1 MNLIYKVGK
10 GLIYLHINKKIKRS
24 NIIKIGQEVLRTESM
39 ALNKLT
45 KNLNKSFVDAV
56 ELISQQN
63 GKLIISGVGKSGNIA
78 AKIAASF
85 TSTGIPAIYLNP
97 VDASHGDM
105 GIIQK
110 NDVLIILSNSGE
122 SNELADLINFSKKKK
137 LKIISI
143 TSTHKSLLAKNSDI
157 NLILPNHKEADKLQ
171 TIPTTSTTMSLA
183 LGDALCC
190 SVLSLRKFD
199 KNSFSELHPGG
210 KIGKKLKTLN
220 EIMDTD
226 IPIIGSNSS
235 IVDAVLV
242 MTEKKYG
249 CAVVLDKNKKI
260 KGIITDGD
268 LRRSIGKINMT
279 EKATKIMKNKPII
292 AKSDL
297 LISSA
302 IVLMNKHSITSL
314 IVAKLNKP
322 IGIVNLKKCL
332 DND

>member
-1 MNLIYKVGK
+1 MNKS
-10 GLIYLHINKKIKRS
+10 KIK
-24 NIIKIGQEVLRTESM
+24 KVGQEVIKLESI
-39 ALNKLT
+39 ALAKLS
-45 KNLNKSFVDAV
+45 KSLDKDFIKAV
-56 ELISQQN
+56 ELISKQN
-63 GKLIISGVGKSGNIA
+63 GKIIVSGVGKSGNIA
-78 AKIAASF
+78 GKIAASF

-105 GIIQK
+105 GIVEK

-122 SNELADLINFSKKKK
+122 SHELADLINFSKKKK
-137 LKIISI
+137 IKIISI
-143 TSTHKSLLAKNSDI
+143 TSSKKSLLSKNSDI
-157 NLILPNHKEADKLQ
+157 SLVLPPHTEADKLQ

-199 KNSFSELHPGG
+199 KKSFSELHPGG

-220 EIMDTD
+220 EIMDID
-226 IPIIGSNSS
+226 IPIIQSNSS
-235 IVDAVLV
+235 IIDAVLM

-249 CAVVLDKNKKI
+249 CVVILDRNKEI

-268 LRRSIGKINMT
+268 LRRSIEKINMK
-279 EKATKIMKNKPII
+279 ERATNIMKSRPIV
-292 AKSDL
+292 ATSDL

-314 IVAKLNKP
+314 IVARQNKP
-322 IGIVNLKKCL
+322 IGIVNIKKCL
-332 DND
+332 END

>member
-1 MNLIYKVGK
+1 MNKS
-10 GLIYLHINKKIKRS
+10 KIK
-24 NIIKIGQEVLRTESM
+24 KVGQEVIKLESI
-39 ALNKLT
+39 ALAKLS
-45 KNLNKSFVDAV
+45 KSLDKDFIKAV
-56 ELISQQN
+56 ELISKQN
-63 GKLIISGVGKSGNIA
+63 GKIIVSGVGKSGNIA
-78 AKIAASF
+78 GKIAASF

-105 GIIQK
+105 GIIEK

-122 SNELADLINFSKKKK
+122 THELADLINFSKKKK
-137 LKIISI
+137 IKIISI
-143 TSTHKSLLAKNSDI
+143 TSSKKSLLSKNSDI
-157 NLILPNHKEADKLQ
+157 GLVLPPHSEADKLQ

-199 KNSFSELHPGG
+199 KKSFSELHPGG

-220 EIMDTD
+220 EIMDID
-226 IPIIGSNSS
+226 IPIIQSNSS
-235 IVDAVLV
+235 IIDAVLM

-249 CAVVLDKNKKI
+249 CVVVLDRNKEI

-268 LRRSIGKINMT
+268 LRRSIEKIDMK
-279 EKATKIMKNKPII
+279 EKATNIMKSRPIV
-292 AKSDL
+292 ATSDL

-314 IVAKLNKP
+314 IVAKQNKP
-322 IGIVNLKKCL
+322 IGIVNIKKCL
-332 DND
+332 END

>member
-1 MNLIYKVGK
+1 MNKS
-10 GLIYLHINKKIKRS
+10 KIK
-24 NIIKIGQEVLRTESM
+24 KLGQEVIKLESI
-39 ALNKLT
+39 ALSKLS
-45 KNLNKSFVDAV
+45 KSLDKDFIKAV

-63 GKLIISGVGKSGNIA
+63 GKIIVSGVGKSGNIA
-78 AKIAASF
+78 GKIAASF

-105 GIIQK
+105 GIVEK

-122 SNELADLINFSKKKK
+122 SHELADLINFSKKKK
-137 LKIISI
+137 IKIISI
-143 TSTHKSLLAKNSDI
+143 TSSKKSLLSKNSDI
-157 NLILPNHKEADKLQ
+157 GLVLPPHSEADKLQ

-199 KNSFSELHPGG
+199 KKSFSELHPGG

-226 IPIIGSNSS
+226 IPIIQTNSS
-235 IVDAVLV
+235 IIDAVLV

-249 CAVVLDKNKKI
+249 CVVVLDKYKNI
-260 KGIITDGD
+260 TGIITDGD
-268 LRRSIGKINMT
+268 LRRSIAKIDMKK
-279 EKATKIMKNKPII
+279 KATSIMKSRPIV

-302 IVLMNKHSITSL
+302 VVLMNKYSITSL
-314 IVAKLNKP
+314 IIANQNKP
-322 IGIVNLKKCL
+322 IGIVNIKKCL
-332 DND
+332 END

>member
-1 MNLIYKVGK
+1 MNKSKIRKV
-10 GLIYLHINKKIKRS
+10 
-24 NIIKIGQEVLRTESM
+24 GQEVIKLESI
-39 ALNKLT
+39 ALAKLS
-45 KNLNKSFVDAV
+45 KSLDKDFIKAV
-56 ELISQQN
+56 ELISKQN
-63 GKLIISGVGKSGNIA
+63 GKIIVSGVGKSGNIA
-78 AKIAASF
+78 GKIAASF

-105 GIIQK
+105 GIIEK

-122 SNELADLINFSKKKK
+122 THELADLINFSKKKK
-137 LKIISI
+137 IIIISI
-143 TSTHKSLLAKNSDI
+143 TSSKKSLLSKNSDI
-157 NLILPNHKEADKLQ
+157 GLVLPPHSEADKLQ

-199 KNSFSELHPGG
+199 KKSFSELHPGG

-220 EIMDTD
+220 EIMDID
-226 IPIIGSNSS
+226 IPIIQSNSS
-235 IVDAVLV
+235 IIDAVLM

-249 CAVVLDKNKKI
+249 CVVVLDKNKEI

-268 LRRSIGKINMT
+268 LRRSIEKIDIK
-279 EKATKIMKNKPII
+279 EKATNIMKSRPVV
-292 AKSDL
+292 ATSDL

-314 IVAKLNKP
+314 IVARQNKP
-322 IGIVNLKKCL
+322 IGIVNIKKCL
-332 DND
+332 END

>member
-1 MNLIYKVGK
+1 MTKTQ
-10 GLIYLHINKKIKRS
+10 
-24 NIIKIGQEVLRTESM
+24 IIKTGQEVLKLESM
-39 ALNKLT
+39 ALIKLS
-45 KNLNKSFVDAV
+45 KSLDKSFIKAV

-85 TSTGIPAIYLNP
+85 TSTGIPSIYLNP

-105 GIIQK
+105 GIIEK

-122 SNELADLINFSKKKK
+122 SHELSDLLNFSKKKK

-143 TSTHKSLLAKNSDI
+143 TSTDKSLLSKNSDI
-157 NLILPNHKEADKLQ
+157 NLILPDHKEADKLQ

-190 SVLSLRKFD
+190 SVLNLRKFN
-199 KNSFSELHPGG
+199 KKSFRELHPGG
-210 KIGKKLKTLN
+210 KLGKKLRTLR

-226 IPIIGSNSS
+226 IPIISSNSS
-235 IVDAVLV
+235 IIDAVLV

-249 CAVVLDKNKKI
+249 CAVVLDRNKKI

-268 LRRSIGKINMT
+268 LRRSISNINVK
-279 EKATKIMKNKPII
+279 EKATTIMKSKPVI
-292 AKSDL
+292 ASSDL

-314 IVAKLNKP
+314 IIANQNKP
-322 IGIVNLKKCL
+322 IGIVNIKKCL
-332 DND
+332 END

>member
-1 MNLIYKVGK
+1 MNKS
-10 GLIYLHINKKIKRS
+10 KIK
-24 NIIKIGQEVLRTESM
+24 KVGQEVIKLESI
-39 ALNKLT
+39 ALAKLS
-45 KNLNKSFVDAV
+45 KSLDKDFIKAV

-63 GKLIISGVGKSGNIA
+63 GKIIISGVGKSGNIA
-78 AKIAASF
+78 GKIAASF

-105 GIIQK
+105 GIVEK

-122 SNELADLINFSKKKK
+122 SHELADLINFSKKKK
-137 LKIISI
+137 IKIISI
-143 TSTHKSLLAKNSDI
+143 TSSKKSLLSKNSDI
-157 NLILPNHKEADKLQ
+157 GLVLPPHSEADKLQ

-199 KNSFSELHPGG
+199 KKSFSELHPGG

-220 EIMDTD
+220 EIMDID
-226 IPIIGSNSS
+226 IPIIQSNSS
-235 IVDAVLV
+235 IIDAVLM

-249 CAVVLDKNKKI
+249 CVVVLDRNKEI

-268 LRRSIGKINMT
+268 LRRSIEKIDMK
-279 EKATKIMKNKPII
+279 EKATNIMKSRPIV
-292 AKSDL
+292 ATSDL

-314 IVAKLNKP
+314 IVARQNKP
-322 IGIVNLKKCL
+322 IGIVNIKKCL
-332 DND
+332 END

>member
-1 MNLIYKVGK
+1 MNRS
-10 GLIYLHINKKIKRS
+10 KIK
-24 NIIKIGQEVLRTESM
+24 KVGQEVIKLESL
-39 ALNKLT
+39 ALT
-45 KNLNKSFVDAV
+45 KLSKSLGNDFIKAV
-56 ELISQQN
+56 ELISNLN
-63 GKLIISGVGKSGNIA
+63 GKIIISGVGKSGNIA
-78 AKIAASF
+78 GKIAASF

-105 GIIQK
+105 GIVEKSDI
-110 NDVLIILSNSGE
+110 LIILSNSGE

-137 LKIISI
+137 IKIISI
-143 TSTHKSLLAKNSDI
+143 TSIKKSLLSKNSDI
-157 NLILPNHKEADKLQ
+157 NLILPSHKEADKLQ

-199 KNSFSELHPGG
+199 KKSFVELHPGG

-226 IPIIGSNSS
+226 IPIINTQSS
-235 IVDAVLV
+235 IVDAVLI

-249 CAVVLDKNKKI
+249 CVVVLDNNKKI

-268 LRRSIGKINMT
+268 LRRSISNINMNK
-279 EKATKIMKNKPII
+279 KATNIMKSKPIV
-292 AKSDL
+292 ATNDL

-302 IVLMNKHSITSL
+302 IVLMNKYSITSL
-314 IVAKLNKP
+314 IVARQNKP

-332 DND
+332 END

>member
-1 MNLIYKVGK
+1 MNKSK
-10 GLIYLHINKKIKRS
+10 
-24 NIIKIGQEVLRTESM
+24 IIKVGQEVIKLESI
-39 ALNKLT
+39 ALSKLSKSLNK
-45 KNLNKSFVDAV
+45 NFIEVV
-56 ELISQQN
+56 ELISKQN
-63 GKLIISGVGKSGNIA
+63 GKLIISGIGKSGNIA

-105 GIIQK
+105 GIVEK
-110 NDVLIILSNSGE
+110 NDLLIILSNSGE
-122 SNELADLINFSKKKK
+122 THELSDLINFCKKNK

-143 TSTHKSLLAKNSDI
+143 TSAFKSSISKYSDI
-157 NLILPNHKEADKLQ
+157 NLLLPKHKEADKLQ

-190 SVLSLRKFD
+190 AVLSLRKFD
-199 KNSFSELHPGG
+199 KKSFRDLHPGG
-210 KIGKKLKTLN
+210 KIGKKLKTLY

-226 IPIIGSNSS
+226 IPFISSNASL
-235 IVDAVLV
+235 IEAVLV

-249 CAVVLDKNKKI
+249 CVVILDTKKKI

-268 LRRSIGKINMT
+268 LRRSIGRFNMN
-279 EKATKIMKNKPII
+279 ERATKIMNVKPIL

-302 IVLMNKHSITSL
+302 IVLMNKFSITSL
-314 IVAKLNKP
+314 IIANQRKP
-322 IGIVNLKKCL
+322 IGIVNIKKCL
-332 DND
+332 END